1 MELKNVQK
9 VKSKLPKFISTIF
22 FGSRTAQVGIA
33 IILGMLIFILVGP
46 FFVPYSPTAV
56 SSDLNSPPSY
66 AHPFGTDFQGHD
78 ILSQT
83 IFGAYPSML
92 IALLASIGGAISGL
106 FVGVIGGYFSKA
118 EAALSGAVDVILT
131 FPPLPLLILIG
142 LLYPNLGTV
151 VVLAL
156 IFILWA
162 PVARAIR
169 AQVMSIKER
178 PYVDAAKSSGM
189 GSLSIV
195 TKIVIPDVASI
206 AFAYFV
212 LDVAVAV
219 VLITAL
225 EFLGIGNPNDVS
237 WGSMFF
243 WADQFAFPAGDW
255 WWILAPGVSI
265 TLVAVGFALIG
276 FSIEEVMNPRL
287 RT

>member
-1 MELKNVQK
+1 
-9 VKSKLPKFISTIF
+9 
-22 FGSRTAQVGIA
+22 
-33 IILGMLIFILVGP
+33 MLVFILVGP
-46 FFVPYSPTAV
+46 FFVPYGPSDVSP
-56 SSDLNSPPSY
+56 DLNSPPSL
-66 AHPFGTDFQGHD
+66 AHLFGTDFQGHD

-83 IFGAYPSML
+83 IWGAYPSML
-92 IALLASIGGAISGL
+92 IALLASVGGALAGL
-106 FVGVIGGYFSKA
+106 LVGVIGGYFSKA
-118 EAALSGAVDVILT
+118 EAVLSGAVDVILT

-142 LLYPNLGTV
+142 LLYPNIGSAV
-151 VVLAL
+151 ILAL

-189 GSLSIV
+189 SSFNIV
-195 TKIVIPDVASI
+195 TKILIPDVASI

-225 EFLGIGNPNDVS
+225 EFLGIGNPNTVS

-276 FSIEEVMNPRL
+276 FSIEEAMNPRL